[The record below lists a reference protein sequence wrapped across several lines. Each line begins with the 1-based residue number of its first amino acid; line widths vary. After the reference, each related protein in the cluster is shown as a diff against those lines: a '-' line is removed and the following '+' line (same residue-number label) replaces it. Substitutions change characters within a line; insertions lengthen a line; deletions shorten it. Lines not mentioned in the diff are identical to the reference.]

1 MMEKYFG
8 KDEQS
13 SHAQPKMEQARSKV
27 VVDKKIVVEE
37 AVLPIKDHVVRTY
50 LLQER
55 ENDGIP
61 RAKKQ
66 RRFNELVP
74 NSRVQDIKEEFH
86 GLSEDEWKKYKDESK
101 QNENR
106 RKGEQRVRAH
116 SDYSASVERNPF

>member
-1 MMEKYFG
+1 MIIIEFLEKT
-8 KDEQS
+8 KIKS
-13 SHAQPKMEQARSKV
+13 SHNA
-27 VVDKKIVVEE
+27 EE
-37 AVLPIKDHVVRTY
+37 VNKFSSIGEFNYVQDLRTN
-50 LLQER
+50 LLQDR

-66 RRFNELVP
+66 RRFKETIP

-106 RKGEQRVRAH
+106 RRGEQRVRVH

>member
-37 AVLPIKDHVVRTY
+37 AVLPIKDHVVRSN

-55 ENDGIP
+55 ERMMGSHV
-61 RAKKQ
+61 Q
-66 RRFNELVP
+66 RN
-74 NSRVQDIKEEFH
+74 
-86 GLSEDEWKKYKDESK
+86 
-101 QNENR
+101 
-106 RKGEQRVRAH
+106 KG
-116 SDYSASVERNPF
+116 ASMS

>member
-1 MMEKYFG
+1 MMETYFG

-13 SHAQPKMEQARSKV
+13 SHAQPKKEQARSKV

-61 RAKKQ
+61 TC
-66 RRFNELVP
+66 
-74 NSRVQDIKEEFH
+74 KETKA
-86 GLSEDEWKKYKDESK
+86 L
-101 QNENR
+101 Q
-106 RKGEQRVRAH
+106 
-116 SDYSASVERNPF
+116 